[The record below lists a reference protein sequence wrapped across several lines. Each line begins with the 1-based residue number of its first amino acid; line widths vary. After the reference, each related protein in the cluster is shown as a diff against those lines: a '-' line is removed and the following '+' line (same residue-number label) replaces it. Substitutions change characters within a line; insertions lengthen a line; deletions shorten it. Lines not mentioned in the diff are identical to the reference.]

1 MNNKG
6 QTLVLFLF
14 IIPIIFLIF
23 MVIYQV
29 GTAELDKKK
38 LNDRVNTI
46 VEYGINHWSEE
57 DTKEKMIEMLKKD
70 FPKVALDN
78 IEIKLETGKVTMT
91 VTQDYEILFIKK
103 QRIRVS
109 YIGTNIDGKVQIV
122 KE

>member
-38 LNDRVNTI
+38 LNDRVNTM

-57 DTKEKMIEMLKKD
+57 DIKEKMIEMFKKD